1 MPIDPLEGR
10 LTAHRAVLAAL
21 VAASPD
27 RNALLELLHDRSI
40 MHDGQEDPGAVPT
53 EAVRIEGALADEFR
67 LLAEAVARQGQD
79 GTAT

>member
-1 MPIDPLEGR
+1 MPSDPLEGR

-27 RNALLELLHDRSI
+27 RTALTALLQDRSV
-40 MHDGQEDPGAVPT
+40 MRDGQEDPGAVPT

-67 LLAEAVARQGQD
+67 LLAEAVARHDQD
-79 GTAT
+79 GAAI